1 MSKNRQQK
9 TASKPNR
16 QTTQNKPKKS
26 KQNGRTSRTRIPV
39 AYGYATSNYARL
51 DSAPSGAI
59 LSCREIFPVIA
70 QSSGLSYALP
80 MTPSKWSGTR
90 TCALSYTYASH
101 RPLKVRVYW
110 EPAVST
116 ATPGS
121 VAVGT
126 VFAGARLPNDS
137 DSWSSISRSLAAS
150 NGGFVCTIWDHHSTM
165 ISTGR
170 NLRANQFPLYEVSPD
185 DIPFWICLATSATEG
200 MIGYLV
206 VEAIFSL
213 KNPLS
218 GSMSQPITGAGSV
231 QITHDDS
238 ANTSTMTIPQQFFN
252 KALQIGQDFVF
263 TAASNLKN
271 VAGNIMTSI
280 LSPFVGQLASS
291 SGSNYVFNVDNN
303 FATQQALGYVVGMSS
318 NF

>member
-1 MSKNRQQK
+1 MSKNGQQK
-9 TASKPNR
+9 IASKQNR
-16 QTTQNKPKKS
+16 QTKQNKNKKIQKANRS
-26 KQNGRTSRTRIPV
+26 QRTRIPV
-39 AYGYATSNYARL
+39 AYGYSTSNYAKL
-51 DSAPSGAI
+51 DSSPSGAI
-59 LSCREIFPVIA
+59 LSCREIFPVTA

-80 MTPSKWSGTR
+80 MTPSKWAGTR

-101 RPLKVRVYW
+101 RPLKVRIYW

-150 NGGFVCTIWDHHSTM
+150 NGGFVSTIWDHHSRIVT
-165 ISTGR
+165 TGR

-206 VEAIFSL
+206 VEAVFSL

-238 ANTSTMTIPQQFFN
+238 ANTSKMTVPQSFFN
-252 KALQIGQDFVF
+252 KALQIGQDLVF

-271 VAGNIMTSI
+271 VSGNVITSI
-280 LSPFVGQLASS
+280 LSPFVGQLTSTS
-291 SGSNYVFNVDNN
+291 DSNYVFNVDNN

>member
-1 MSKNRQQK
+1 MSKGNRQQQSVN
-9 TASKPNR
+9 SKR
-16 QTTQNKPKKS
+16 QT
-26 KQNGRTSRTRIPV
+26 KQNSRNTITLRPRRTRIPV
-39 AYGYATSNYARL
+39 ALGYATTNYARL
-51 DSAPSGAI
+51 KAAPSGAI
-59 LSCREIFPVIA
+59 LSSREIFPVTA
-70 QSSGLSYALP
+70 QNAGLSYALP

-90 TCALSYTYASH
+90 TCALSYTYASF

-121 VAVGT
+121 VAIGT

-150 NGGFVCTIWDHHSTM
+150 NGGFICTIWDHHSR
-165 ISTGR
+165 IVETGR

-206 VEAIFSL
+206 VETIFSL

-218 GSMSQPITGAGSV
+218 GSMSQPITGAGQVTFS
-231 QITHDDS
+231 HDDS
-238 ANTSTMTIPQQFFN
+238 QNTSTMTVSQSFFN
-252 KALQIGQDFVF
+252 KALQIGQDLLF
-263 TAASNLKN
+263 TSASNLKN
-271 VAGNIMTSI
+271 VAGNVMTSI
-280 LSPFVGQLASS
+280 LSPFVGQVKSITS
-291 SGSNYVFNVDNN
+291 DSYVFNVDNN
-303 FATQQALGYVVGMSS
+303 FATQQALGYVIGMSS

>member
-1 MSKNRQQK
+1 MTNR
-9 TASKPNR
+9 PR
-16 QTTQNKPKKS
+16 
-26 KQNGRTSRTRIPV
+26 RTRIPV
-39 AYGYATSNYARL
+39 ALGYATTNYARL
-51 DSAPSGAI
+51 KAAPSGAI
-59 LSCREIFPVIA
+59 LSSREIFPVTA
-70 QSSGLSYALP
+70 QKAGLSYALP

-116 ATPGS
+116 STPGS
-121 VAVGT
+121 VAIGT

-150 NGGFVCTIWDHHSTM
+150 NGGFICTIWDHHSR
-165 ISTGR
+165 IVETGR

-185 DIPFWICLATSATEG
+185 DIPFWICLATSSTEG

-206 VEAIFSL
+206 VETVFSL

-218 GSMSQPITGAGSV
+218 GSMSQPITGAGQVS
-231 QITHDDS
+231 ISHDDS
-238 ANTSTMTIPQQFFN
+238 QNTSSMTVSQSFFN
-252 KALQIGQDFVF
+252 KALQVGQDLLF
-263 TAASNLKN
+263 TTASNLKN
-271 VAGNIMTSI
+271 VAGNVMTSI
-280 LSPFVGQLASS
+280 LSPFVGQVKSITS
-291 SGSNYVFNVDNN
+291 DSYVFNVDNN
-303 FATQQALGYVVGMSS
+303 FATQQALGYVIGMSS